1 MSDIEMYSVLTSG
14 LREVVIRK
22 FLIIVSARCTLVT
35 EGGEESDQLTRLIRM
50 FRSWKYCQRVKLN
63 GMVHHT
69 AQKKKNLPAS
79 PVRMTTAAVCFVRQ
93 LRETESVSE

>member
-69 AQKKKNLPAS
+69 AQKKKKPPRIPRTHDDSRRVLCQA
-79 PVRMTTAAVCFVRQ
+79 
-93 LRETESVSE
+93 TERNGECK